1 MSFIINILSSR
12 KRCCAA
18 AEGYNACRERLFALE
33 KEGKV
38 LIVEPEDTRGF
49 ALTERDVDKINAL
62 YQDGY
67 NKTLTRLDEISR
79 FMAGE

>member
-1 MSFIINILSSR
+1 M
-12 KRCCAA
+12 
-18 AEGYNACRERLFALE
+18 
-33 KEGKV
+33 

-67 NKTLTRLDEISR
+67 NKTLARLDEISR